1 MNIAK
6 NATPRSGNKLRD
18 RVRTGSFKYL
28 KKYAMKMS
36 YIGELC
42 EIRALSLCK
51 RARKLKRKQWQVY
64 SASQRSITTL
74 ARSRP
79 TSEGNLILRS
89 PMMVVIRRGNTRYF
103 GFVREGIKISVKID
117 AVRIL
122 RSLRDRRPA
131 LRSADCF
138 L

>member
-1 MNIAK
+1 MASLLLSPFHNH
-6 NATPRSGNKLRD
+6 
-18 RVRTGSFKYL
+18 
-28 KKYAMKMS
+28 
-36 YIGELC
+36 IGAIE
-42 EIRALSLCK
+42 
-51 RARKLKRKQWQVY
+51 
-64 SASQRSITTL
+64 
-74 ARSRP
+74 

-117 AVRIL
+117 AVHIL